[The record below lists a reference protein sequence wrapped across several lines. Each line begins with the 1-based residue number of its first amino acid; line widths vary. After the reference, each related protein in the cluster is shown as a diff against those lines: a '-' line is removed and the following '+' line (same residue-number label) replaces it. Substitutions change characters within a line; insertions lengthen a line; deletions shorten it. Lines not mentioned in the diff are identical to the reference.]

1 MYDTINSQILQI
13 NMVRC
18 RAGGYLAMNDED
30 GDPLL
35 SGMIGK
41 NDESLYSLP
50 RPGGRPTADGPRRTK
65 SMPLAVL
72 YVQHIPSSNRRRTM
86 GGKDSYQGRLPED
99 ARRPPQ
105 QRQLQRAQSSGVK
118 GSSRRDLLGS
128 STNHKSDNNNTRNEQ
143 ERKRPAFPRQATT
156 PASGFLSNR
165 QQKSSKNVKETERK
179 RPHLPRQL
187 SLPASS
193 LHQQERPATTP
204 QRFFDKRPSKNASHG
219 SLSSSAHHPSRE
231 GGITKSSRMHR
242 QRSSRRTNSLP
253 VISSSCASTCSLD
266 KGNHERP
273 GRRHQHSKPAQSSKH
288 IGASTSNTGNWFE
301 GLA

>member
-1 MYDTINSQILQI
+1 
-13 NMVRC
+13 MVR
-18 RAGGYLAMNDED
+18 RRTGGYLAMDD

-35 SGMIGK
+35 SGMMGK

-50 RPGGRPTADGPRRTK
+50 RPGGRPATDGPRRTK

-72 YVQHIPSSNRRRTM
+72 YVQHIPSSSRRRTM

-99 ARRPPQ
+99 ARRRPPQ
-105 QRQLQRAQSSGVK
+105 ERQLQRTQSSDVK
-118 GSSRRDLLGS
+118 GSSRRDLMGS
-128 STNHKSDNNNTRNEQ
+128 SSHHKSSNNNTRNEQ
-143 ERKRPAFPRQATT
+143 ERKRPAFPRQSST

-165 QQKSSKNVKETERK
+165 QQKSSKNLNEKELK

-193 LHQQERPATTP
+193 LHQVRPTTTP
-204 QRFFDKRPSKNASHG
+204 QRFFDNIPSKSASRG

-231 GGITKSSRMHR
+231 GGVQSCRLHR
-242 QRSSRRTNSLP
+242 QRSSRRTKSLP

-273 GRRHQHSKPAQSSKH
+273 GRHQHLKPAQSSK
-288 IGASTSNTGNWFE
+288 IRGASTSNTGNWFE